1 MNHTETLSASASQ
14 RESQLQPLSLKAVAP
29 VGNELAFSWS
39 DGLEQFLSLELLR
52 RACPCAVCCGEPDVM
67 GRGDAPAR
75 SYKPGSFELKSYD
88 FVGGYGL
95 SLKWADGHATGIYSY
110 TLLRSL

>member
-1 MNHTETLSASASQ
+1 MTE
-14 RESQLQPLSLKAVAP
+14 SLKLTAIAP
-29 VGNELAFSWS
+29 FRNELALSWS
-39 DGLEQFLSLELLR
+39 DSLEQFLSLELLR

-75 SYKPGSFELKSYD
+75 NYKPGSFELKSYD

-110 TLLRSL
+110 NFLRLQ

>member
-1 MNHTETLSASASQ
+1 MAE
-14 RESQLQPLSLKAVAP
+14 SLKLITVAP
-29 VGNELAFSWS
+29 FGNELAISWS
-39 DGLEQFLSLELLR
+39 DGLEQFLSLEKLR
-52 RACPCAVCCGEPDVM
+52 RACPCAVCNGEPDVM

-75 SYKPGSFELKSYD
+75 NYKSGSFALRGYD

-110 TLLRSL
+110 NFLRSQ